1 VATRRVVIL
10 AAGSRGDVQPCVALG
25 RGLAARGSSVRVV
38 GIGDYERLI
47 TDAGL
52 EYGRLRGS
60 LSDLMAGDEV
70 RSWLAGGR
78 HPVRFAR
85 NMKRLLASLAAP
97 LLRDV
102 AAACQDADLILY
114 PTIGFLGEH
123 MGERLGVP
131 RALIHFQP
139 SQPTRA
145 FPHPFVPQARFLG
158 PRGNEWSFRAIDQL
172 TWQLL
177 RPILNPWRRSLGLP
191 GLPLPGPMRR
201 VRHAAQPVLCC
212 FSPNVVPRPADWPPH
227 VHLTGYW
234 FLDPRPGWTPS
245 PRLADFVSAGPPPVY
260 VGFGSMV
267 SNDPAATR
275 RIVRTALRRAGV
287 RGVLLAGP
295 DEAPDTDTDTGPDA
309 GPVEAP
315 GDDDDVFVVDDVPHS
330 WLFPRMAA
338 VVHHG
343 GAGTT
348 AAGLRAGTPTV
359 VCPFFGDQAYW
370 GERVA
375 ALGAGPR
382 PLPIRRLTADGLAA
396 AIRRAVGDTGIRRRA
411 AELGRRISAE
421 DGVANA
427 CAALDGLTPPP
438 DQG

>member
-1 VATRRVVIL
+1 MAGRRVVIL

-25 RGLAARGSSVRVV
+25 RGLAARGSSVRVA
-38 GIGDYERLI
+38 GIGDYERLV

-52 EYGRLRGS
+52 EFGRLHGS
-60 LSDLMAGDEV
+60 LSDLMAGEEM
-70 RSWLAGGR
+70 RRWLDGGQN
-78 HPVRFAR
+78 PVKFAL
-85 NMKRLLASLAAP
+85 NLKRLLASLAAP

-102 AAACQDADLILY
+102 AAACRDADLILY

-123 MGERLGVP
+123 MGERLGIP

-139 SQPTRA
+139 NQPTRA
-145 FPHPFVPQARFLG
+145 FPHPLIPQAHLLG
-158 PRGNEWSFRAIDQL
+158 PLGNEWSFRAFDQIA
-172 TWQLL
+172 WQAL
-177 RPILNPWRRSLGLP
+177 RPILNPWRQQSLGLP
-191 GLPLPGPMRR
+191 GMPLRGPMTRLR
-201 VRHAAQPVLCC
+201 QARQPVLCC
-212 FSPNVVPRPADWPPH
+212 VSPAVVPRPADWPPY

-234 FLDPRPGWTPS
+234 FLDPAPNWTPD

-267 SNDPAATR
+267 PRDPADTQ
-275 RIVRTALRRAGV
+275 RIVRAALRQAGV
-287 RGVLLAGP
+287 RGVLLA
-295 DEAPDTDTDTGPDA
+295 APPHEP
-309 GPVEAP
+309 PV
-315 GDDDDVFVVDDVPHS
+315 DDDVFVVDDVPHT

-348 AAGLRAGTPTV
+348 AAGLRAGAPTV

-370 GERVA
+370 GRRVA

-382 PLPIRRLTADGLAA
+382 PLPIRRLTVSGLAA
-396 AIRRAVGDTGIRRRA
+396 AIRQAVGDPRIRRRA

-421 DGVANA
+421 NGVSNA
-427 CAALDGLTPPP
+427 CAALDGTTRRPE
-438 DQG
+438 GA

>member
-1 VATRRVVIL
+1 VIL
-10 AAGSRGDVQPCVALG
+10 AVGSRGDIQPCVALG

-38 GIGDYERLI
+38 GMGDYERLI

-52 EYGRLRGS
+52 EFGPLRGS
-60 LSDLMAGDEV
+60 LSDLLAGDEV
-70 RSWLAGGR
+70 RRWLAGGR
-78 HPVRFAR
+78 NPVRFVR
-85 NMKRLLASLAAP
+85 NLKRLVASRAAP

-123 MGERLGVP
+123 MGERLGIP

-139 SQPTRA
+139 SQPTQA
-145 FPHPFVPQARFLG
+145 FPHPLIPQARLFGPLG
-158 PRGNEWSFRAIDQL
+158 NAWSFRVIDQIA
-172 TWQLL
+172 WQLL
-177 RPILNPWRRSLGLP
+177 RPILNLWRQSLGLP
-191 GLPLPGPMRR
+191 GMPLQGPMRQ
-201 VRHAAQPVLCC
+201 VRQAGQPVLCC
-212 FSPNVVPRPADWPPH
+212 FSPTVVPRPADWPSY

-234 FLDPRPGWTPS
+234 FLDPAPGWTPP

-267 SNDPAATR
+267 PSDPAKAQR
-275 RIVRTALRRAGV
+275 LVRAALRRAGA
-287 RGVLLAGP
+287 RGVLLATP
-295 DEAPDTDTDTGPDA
+295 PHRPPTLRP
-309 GPVEAP
+309 PV
-315 GDDDDVFVVDDVPHS
+315 DDDVFVVDDVPHT

-348 AAGLRAGTPTV
+348 AAGLRAGAPTV
-359 VCPFFGDQAYW
+359 ACPFFGDQAYW

-382 PLPIRRLTADGLAA
+382 PLPIRRFTVDGLAA
-396 AIRRAVGDTGIRRRA
+396 AIRQAVGDTRIRRRA

-421 DGVANA
+421 NGVANA
-427 CAALDGLTPPP
+427 CAALDGMARRLER
-438 DQG
+438 D

>member
-1 VATRRVVIL
+1 MAIRRVVIL

-25 RGLAARGSSVRVV
+25 RGLATRGSSVRVV
-38 GIGDYERLI
+38 SIGDYERLI

-52 EYGRLRGS
+52 EYGRLHGS
-60 LSDLMAGDEV
+60 LTDLMAGKEV
-70 RSWLAGGR
+70 RRWLAGGQN
-78 HPVRFAR
+78 PVRFAR
-85 NMKRLLASLAAP
+85 NLKRLVTSLAAP

-123 MGERLGVP
+123 LGERLGIP

-145 FPHPFVPQARFLG
+145 FPHPLIPQARFLG
-158 PRGNEWSFRAIDQL
+158 PLGNEWSFRAIDQI

-177 RPILNPWRRSLGLP
+177 RPLLNPWRRQSLGLP
-191 GLPLPGPMRR
+191 GMPLWGPMRR
-201 VRHAAQPVLCC
+201 ARDARQPVLCC
-212 FSPNVVPRPADWPPH
+212 FSPTVVPRPADWPSY

-234 FLDPRPGWTPS
+234 FLDPAPDWAPA
-245 PRLADFVSAGPPPVY
+245 PPLADFVSAGPPPVY

-267 SNDPAATR
+267 PGDPAETR
-275 RIVRTALRRAGV
+275 RIVRAALRRAGV
-287 RGVLLAGP
+287 RGVLLAALPHGP
-295 DEAPDTDTDTGPDA
+295 PL
-309 GPVEAP
+309 
-315 GDDDDVFVVDDVPHS
+315 DDDVLVVDDVPHT
-330 WLFPRMAA
+330 WLFPRVAA

-348 AAGLRAGTPTV
+348 AAGLRAGAPTV

-370 GERVA
+370 GERAA
-375 ALGAGPR
+375 ALGAGPK
-382 PLPIRRLTADGLAA
+382 PLPIRRLTVDGLVA
-396 AIRRAVGDTGIRRRA
+396 AIRQAVGDTRIRRRA

-421 DGVANA
+421 KGVANA
-427 CAALDGLTPPP
+427 CAALDGTTRRLGR
-438 DQG
+438 D